1 LSTNPDDWLVI
12 MDNAD
17 DPSFRLLSYVAQ
29 SSRGNIIITTRNAN
43 QAMLAPNNSHHLEGL
58 SMDDAIGLI
67 LTASGYDDTE
77 ANRAL
82 ARAIVEE
89 LGHLPLALA
98 QAAGYMFVNKGL
110 STYLILFRQSTKTLL
125 STRPSEFPY
134 DYPSSVS
141 ATIQMSLNRLRTHA
155 ANMLQLFAHLDST
168 SISHAI
174 IERAAERKFRSV
186 LWTKKREQSDILVE
200 IFCAD
205 GKWSEVNFNALITCC
220 LQYSLLRV
228 TEQGGSRFYSMHILV
243 QSYLRAK
250 GDDTWPSTRPT
261 CHSSA
266 WFLHHT
272 R

>member
-1 LSTNPDDWLVI
+1 
-12 MDNAD
+12 M
-17 DPSFRLLSYVAQ
+17 R
-29 SSRGNIIITTRNAN
+29 
-43 QAMLAPNNSHHLEGL
+43 MLAPNHSHHLDGL
-58 SMDDAIGLI
+58 STEDAISLI
-67 LTASGYDDTE
+67 LTASGYDDNE

-89 LGHLPLALA
+89 FGHLPLALA
-98 QAAGYMFVNKGL
+98 QAAGYMFVNRCL

-125 STRPSEFPY
+125 ATRPSELPY

-141 ATIQMSLNRLRTHA
+141 ATIQMSLNRLPTHA
-155 ANMLQLFAHLDST
+155 VNILQLFAHLDST

-186 LWTKKREQSDILVE
+186 VCTEEHDLQMQTLWQSDMLVE

-228 TEQGGSRFYSMHILV
+228 TEQGGSKFYSMHILV
-243 QSYLRAK
+243 QSYL
-250 GDDTWPSTRPT
+250 
-261 CHSSA
+261 
-266 WFLHHT
+266 
-272 R
+272 